1 MLWGTK
7 MNSFNNQDMQIIAHL
22 RQDARKNL
30 TIISKQTLVPISTVF
45 DKLKKYNQSLIK
57 KNTIIIDFKKL
68 GFELRVNILVKTAQ
82 DKRDELKRFLEKSE
96 SINSIYRINNGYDFM
111 IEAVFRN
118 MIELEEFHDK
128 MESIGVVD
136 KKEFYILE
144 DIKIEGFM
152 SEPTLVKMLKS

>member
-1 MLWGTK
+1 

-45 DKLKKYNQSLIK
+45 DKLKKYNLSLIK

-82 DKRDELKRFLEKSE
+82 EKREELKNFLEKCL
-96 SINSIYRINNGYDFM
+96 SINNVYRINNGYDFM

-118 MIELEEFHDK
+118 MIELEEFHDR
-128 MESIGVVD
+128 MESIGIID

-152 SEPTLVKMLKS
+152 SEPTLVKMLKA

>member
-1 MLWGTK
+1 MR
-7 MNSFNNQDMQIIAHL
+7 SFNNEDMQIIAHL
-22 RQDARKNL
+22 RQDARRNL
-30 TIISKQTLVPISTVF
+30 TIISKKTLVPISTIF

-68 GFELRVNILVKTAQ
+68 GFELRVNILIRTAQ
-82 DKRDELKRFLEKSE
+82 DKREELRRFLEKSV
-96 SINSIYRINNGYDFM
+96 SVNSIYRINNGYDFM
-111 IEAVFRN
+111 VEAVFRN

-128 MESIGVVD
+128 IEVIGIID

-152 SEPTLVKMLKS
+152 SEPALVKMLKA